1 MKSCLLIVLFT
12 GLPAVDP
19 PKTDADRFQGTWIVA
34 RVEINGKVQPK
45 ALTIRVQ
52 FDGDRL
58 LAKAGNRPFEARG
71 TFKLDQGRTPK
82 AYDLTTAEGATVLGI
97 YELDGDTLKVC
108 LSAPGDERPTAMK
121 TAPDDERT
129 LIIYKREKGP
139 DRP

>member
-1 MKSCLLIVLFT
+1 MKSWLLTVLFT
-12 GLPAVDP
+12 AMTAVDP
-19 PKTDADRFQGTWIVA
+19 PKTDADRFQGTWIVS

-45 ALTIRVQ
+45 SFTIRVK

-58 LAKAGNRPFEARG
+58 STKVADRPFEPRG
-71 TFKLDQGRTPK
+71 TFRLDPGRTPK
-82 AYDLTTAEGATVLGI
+82 AYDLTTADGMAVLGI

-108 LSAPGDERPTAMK
+108 LSAPGDERPKAMK

-129 LIIYKREKGP
+129 LVVYKREKGP